1 LHQGDPLSPYLFILC
16 VDVVARL
23 INREVARGAI
33 KGIKLG
39 PGAVA
44 ISKLFYVDDLIL
56 FSGAKIRKVATLM
69 T

>member
-1 LHQGDPLSPYLFILC
+1 M
-16 VDVVARL
+16 VARL